1 MIATRSERI
10 AIPDGELGAHVAL
23 PAAGA
28 GRGLVLL
35 HEIFGVNVY
44 VRDVAERLGE
54 LGYVV
59 LAPDLYWR
67 TQPGFA
73 LDEHD
78 EEGVRA
84 GIAAIAAARPRGR
97 GRRRDRG
104 ARAAA
109 RDARG
114 ARRARAPMFHDPQA
128 AAAAWRLT
136 SAFL

>member
-54 LGYVV
+54 LGTSCSRPTCTGARSRASRSTSTTRRACGRGSPPSQQ
-59 LAPDLYWR
+59 LD
-67 TQPGFA
+67 FA
-73 LDEHD
+73 AAVGD
-78 EEGVRA
+78 
-84 GIAAIAAARPRGR
+84 AIAALALLRAMPEVPDERARRCSTTRRRPRRR
-97 GRRRDRG
+97 GG
-104 ARAAA
+104 
-109 RDARG
+109 
-114 ARRARAPMFHDPQA
+114 
-128 AAAAWRLT
+128 
-136 SAFL
+136 